1 MIRRLHGCTFQEGFQ
16 TLMRLRIS
24 ICAVLAGL
32 LLLPVSTVNAQ
43 RSQTADI
50 KPGDVSRQPAQPRPG
65 GQAGPAAEPPVN
77 AAAELAKLSPELR
90 QTLQDWYLSSQKVDK
105 LHGEHCR
112 FIYDY
117 VFNVETR
124 AIGKFY
130 YEAPSRGR
138 IDLTPKPGADGQ
150 NKKTHPETGEVATF
164 NVKPETEERWICD
177 GQQVLVIDEP
187 QKTVQQYPIPKESQG
202 VNIMDG
208 PLPFLFGM
216 APEKAVER
224 YKLRL
229 ENPGKIEN
237 HFDLLAVPRWRQDAA
252 NYKWARIR
260 IERKT
265 MLPMAVQM
273 MDPTGGRETVYTFP
287 KVEKN
292 PKPGLLAGAF
302 FQKIF
307 GTSDPFRPDL
317 KGYDI
322 QVASQVAAQ
331 PGAAGPPGR
340 TEAQSPMVP
349 SVVGLDYRDAEKV
362 LKARGYTVKL
372 YRGEP
377 AANAQ
382 LKFKVAKQD
391 PPPRI
396 TYEPG
401 NLVKITLYT
410 DPVQQAGG
418 TAPQLPSG
426 QSATVRDTGAPNV
439 VGLPWTDA
447 EKMLKDQ
454 GLVVKFRRGRAAL
467 RESDVFRVYDQSPK
481 EGTAF
486 EKGDTVT
493 LTLFAKPG
501 ESESASTK

>member
-1 MIRRLHGCTFQEGFQ
+1 MT
-16 TLMRLRIS
+16 LRIS

-32 LLLPVSTVNAQ
+32 LLLPVSTANAQ
-43 RSQTADI
+43 
-50 KPGDVSRQPAQPRPG
+50 RQPAQPRPAV
-65 GQAGPAAEPPVN
+65 QQQVN
-77 AAAELAKLSPELR
+77 AAAELAKLPPQLR
-90 QTLQDWYLSSQKVDK
+90 QTLQEWYLSSQKVDK

-124 AIGKFY
+124 AVGKFY
-130 YEAPSRGR
+130 YESPSRGR
-138 IDLTPKPGADGQ
+138 IDLAPKPGAKGK
-150 NKKTHPETGEVATF
+150 NKKKHPETGVVSEF
-164 NVKPETEERWICD
+164 KVKPETEERWICD
-177 GQQVLVIDEP
+177 GKQVLVIDEP

-229 ENPGKIEN
+229 ENPGKIQN

-273 MDPTGGRETVYTFP
+273 MDPTGGRETVYTFT

-307 GTSDPFRPDL
+307 GTTDPFRPDL

-322 QVASQVAAQ
+322 QAARVAAK

-340 TEAQSPMVP
+340 TVAQGPTVP
-349 SVVGLDYRDAEKV
+349 SVVGLDFKAAEQI
-362 LKARGYTVKL
+362 LKARGYTVKIF
-372 YRGEP
+372 RGAP

-382 LKFKVAKQD
+382 LKFKVAKQV
-391 PPPRI
+391 PPGRI
-396 TYEPG
+396 SLEPG
-401 NLVKITLYT
+401 KLVKLTLYT
-410 DPVQQAGG
+410 KPVQQAGG
-418 TAPQLPSG
+418 TSPKLPGSEKPPA
-426 QSATVRDTGAPNV
+426 ATARSTGAPNV

-447 EKMLKDQ
+447 EKMLKAR
-454 GLVVKFRRGRAAL
+454 GLVVKFRRGRAAI
-467 RESDVFRVYDQSPK
+467 RESDIFRVYDQSPN
-481 EGTAF
+481 EGAALSDGGTI
-486 EKGDTVT
+486 T
-493 LTLFAKPG
+493 LTLFTKPG
-501 ESESASTK
+501 ESKPASTR

>member
-1 MIRRLHGCTFQEGFQ
+1 MT
-16 TLMRLRIS
+16 LRIS

-32 LLLPVSTVNAQ
+32 LLMPASTATAQ
-43 RSQTADI
+43 RSQSADI
-50 KPGDVSRQPAQPRPG
+50 LPGNAQRQSAQRQPTQRRPDP
-65 GQAGPAAEPPVN
+65 QPVN
-77 AAAELAKLSPELR
+77 AAAELAKLSPQLR
-90 QTLQDWYLSSQKVDK
+90 QTLQEWFLSSQKVDK

-117 VFNVETR
+117 VFNKETR
-124 AIGKFY
+124 AVGKFY

-138 IDLTPKPGADGQ
+138 IDLTPKPGASGE
-150 NKKTHPETGEVATF
+150 NVKKHPETGESFKFDVY
-164 NVKPETEERWICD
+164 PETEERWICD
-177 GQQVLVIDEP
+177 GKQVLVIDEP
-187 QKTVQQYPIPKESQG
+187 QKTVQQFPIPKESQG

-216 APEKAVER
+216 APEKAVAR

-229 ENPGKIEN
+229 ENPDRTQN

-307 GTSDPFRPDL
+307 GTTDPFRPNL

-322 QVASQVAAQ
+322 QAATQVAAK

-340 TEAQSPMVP
+340 AEPQRPTVP
-349 SVVGLDYRDAEKV
+349 SVVGLDYKSAEQI

-396 TYEPG
+396 MYEPG
-401 NLVKITLYT
+401 KLVKITLYT
-410 DPVQQAGG
+410 APVQQAGG
-418 TAPQLPSG
+418 VAPKLPRNEKPPAVTA
-426 QSATVRDTGAPNV
+426 RETGAPNV

-447 EKMLKDQ
+447 EKMLKSK

-467 RESDVFRVYDQSPK
+467 READVFRVYDQSPK
-481 EGTAF
+481 VGAAISRGGTI
-486 EKGDTVT
+486 T

-501 ESESASTK
+501 ESKPASTK